1 MIARDDEPHIPKP
14 DEQAEVVEQFYD
26 RSIRYLIEIPDTFAI
41 ARWRRDADV
50 ATICRCILGTLKHE
64 PHGTDTTALRR
75 ALEAVIEREGAASTM
90 IAAPVSDEEEAFW
103 REMARMPDLQKLVE
117 RAGRRHA
124 ASIGE
129 AYDPNPA
136 TRPKHQGGHK
146 HVTPEECAKWD
157 AANAEFQANRQRR
170 GAR

>member
-1 MIARDDEPHIPKP
+1 MTDRHEFEDTNRH
-14 DEQAEVVEQFYD
+14 VVEV
-26 RSIRYLIEIPDTFAI
+26 PDTFAI

-75 ALEAVIEREGAASTM
+75 ALEAVIEREGAPSTV

-146 HVTPEECAKWD
+146 HVEPEERAKSD